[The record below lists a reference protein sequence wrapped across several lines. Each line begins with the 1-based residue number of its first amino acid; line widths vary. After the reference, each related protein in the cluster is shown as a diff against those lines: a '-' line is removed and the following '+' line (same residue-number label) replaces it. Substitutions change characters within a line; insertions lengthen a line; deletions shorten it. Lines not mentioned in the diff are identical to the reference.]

1 MMKIALVTGASRGIG
16 RATAL
21 ELSKS
26 GCAVAVHYSHNRD
39 LAEGLVSEITSA
51 NGRAISFQADLSDSN
66 SARKLV
72 ATVTRDLGAPD
83 ILINNAGAM
92 TDASVAEMSD
102 EIWDQ
107 AIEINLSSA
116 FRVTREC
123 ISAMVEKKWG
133 RIISISSQVAFT
145 GSANHAHYSAAKA
158 GLLGFTYSLA
168 KELGPSGI
176 TVNSV
181 LPGRISTD
189 MISERSQGRMEEWLA
204 QTPLR
209 RLGTSQEVAGAI
221 AFLASEKASYIT
233 GAALNVNGG
242 LVMG

>member
-1 MMKIALVTGASRGIG
+1 MNIALVTGASRGIG

-26 GCAVAVHYSHNRD
+26 GCAVAVHYVKNRE
-39 LAEGLVSEITSA
+39 LAEILVSEINSA
-51 NGRAISFQADLSDSN
+51 NGRAISFQADLSDSR

-72 ATVTRDLGAPD
+72 ATVKRDLGAPN
-83 ILINNAGAM
+83 ILINNAGDM
-92 TDASVAEMSD
+92 TDVSVAEMSD
-102 EIWDQ
+102 ETWDR

-116 FRVTREC
+116 FRVTHEC
-123 ISAMVEKKWG
+123 IPSMLENKWG
-133 RIISISSQVAFT
+133 RIISVSSQVAFT

-168 KELGPSGI
+168 KELGPNGI
-176 TVNSV
+176 TVNCV
-181 LPGRISTD
+181 LPGRISTQ
-189 MISERSQGRMEEWLA
+189 MIGERSQGRMEEWLA

-209 RLGTSQEVAGAI
+209 RLGTSEEIADAI
-221 AFLASEKASYIT
+221 CFLASEKASYIT